1 MMLKVEA
8 YAAGSDEPVQ
18 PVLHICLAT
27 ADPET
32 GVCLSVGRKEGLVRF
47 EHDKSVSRR
56 DHCLLRFVSSTESA
70 FPSQNPEQSDAVD
83 SMHNLAVVLQNQGK
97 LGSVL
102 IHEPEKQLDKKE
114 KPSPGKDDDSATL
127 DSAATMDDVDAGPLT
142 GNTSSLV
149 SSAGPPG
156 AALSQAAIR
165 LLGSDMVDQVRLDV
179 LGTEQTRVLS
189 PLSLPNGR
197 IIVQCGKLG
206 STIVI
211 SRLDTLTFVRSGF
224 GSKKILP
231 WLKKLHWI
239 GAHEVTPWSTN
250 SIHST
255 NDADKVRLLVTPKQE
270 PSYKQLAAW
279 SLHVP
284 IVAPSYFES
293 LLERKDPSLP
303 LPNPQDHEA
312 ANVNKNS
319 FWKALTPDRD
329 LLRGSNFLSTKGCKW
344 LALFVRVVLSAS
356 I

>member
-1 MMLKVEA
+1 MQFSLAALVWTEHHNIYQILHHPYLPKMMLKVEA

-70 FPSQNPEQSDAVD
+70 FPCQNPEQSDAVD

-211 SRLDTLTFVRSGF
+211 TRLDTLTFVRSGF

-255 NDADKVRLLVTPKQE
+255 NDSDA
-270 PSYKQLAAW
+270 
-279 SLHVP
+279 
-284 IVAPSYFES
+284 
-293 LLERKDPSLP
+293 
-303 LPNPQDHEA
+303 EA
-312 ANVNKNS
+312 GAFVQAIGCMVS
-319 FWKALTPDRD
+319 PCSHCGTILFRVSI
-329 LLRGSNFLSTKGCKW
+329 RTKG
-344 LALFVRVVLSAS
+344 S
-356 I
+356 ISSVAQSPRSRGC